1 MKKRYLTVFIIMVA
15 MAFLVGNVY
24 ADYDGDKGWKRNKAD
39 RQDRKVERVTHKIAK
54 LEEKLAR
61 AKQRYEDLTGIS
73 MAEPE
78 PQANQA
84 VVPVVNTVGEFTC
97 IGCDFTNS
105 TITNRDFS
113 NANLSASRFY
123 GATLMGVNFTGA
135 DLSSVN
141 MLNANLEGI
150 DLSVAA
156 TVDGILWSQPSGT
169 NSYGVYIA
177 GGSAVCPDGTNAID
191 NADGSCE
198 GHLSPQ

>member
-1 MKKRYLTVFIIMVA
+1 MKKRYLTAFIIMVA

-24 ADYDGDKGWKRNKAD
+24 ADDDDEKGWKRNKAD
-39 RQDRKVERVTHKIAK
+39 RQARKVERVTHRIAK
-54 LEEKLAR
+54 LERKLAR
-61 AKQRYEDLTGIS
+61 AKETYEHLTGFS
-73 MAEPE
+73 MTEPE
-78 PQANQA
+78 PQVTQA
-84 VVPVVNTVGEFTC
+84 VEPMATSVGEFTC
-97 IGCDFTNS
+97 VGCDFTDS

-123 GATLMGVNFTGA
+123 GARLIGVNFAGA

-156 TVDGILWSQPSGT
+156 SVDGILWSQPSGT
-169 NSYGVYIA
+169 NSYGIYIA

-191 NADGSCE
+191 NVDGSCE